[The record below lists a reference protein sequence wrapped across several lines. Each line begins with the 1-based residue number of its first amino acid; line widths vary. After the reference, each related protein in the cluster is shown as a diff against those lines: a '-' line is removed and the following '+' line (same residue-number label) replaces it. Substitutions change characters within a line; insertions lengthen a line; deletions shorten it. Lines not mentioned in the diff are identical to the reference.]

1 MKLLITCMY
10 SLLFSALRTYWLLS
24 DTHYL
29 NTIIDCLLTYL
40 LTAVHCA
47 WTSHTGP
54 GNSITKTRSSWL
66 IWWLSKLSLFIV
78 PGDRQSKQTK
88 SGKSESH
95 CQPYHTSHHPA
106 VDRPGSDSPTCLLN
120 DNGFLDSATL
130 AVLSGCSCTILTM
143 KFFLA
148 TMTEWTACFKVSAI
162 GNVTL
167 RPGYWKDGSG
177 LVLQCFHPRS
187 SPSLTLSIIA
197 ILSAGR
203 RLSAFFDPILRSTI
217 DEGADRR
224 SALSSSV
231 SLVFTLSTVGKLV
244 I

>member
-88 SGKSESH
+88 SGKSESR

-143 KFFLA
+143 QFSVVLVFWLQWLNERHVSKFLQLAMWPWGLA
-148 TMTEWTACFKVSAI
+148 TEKTD
-162 GNVTL
+162 
-167 RPGYWKDGSG
+167 PG
-177 LVLQCFHPRS
+177 
-187 SPSLTLSIIA
+187 
-197 ILSAGR
+197 
-203 RLSAFFDPILRSTI
+203 
-217 DEGADRR
+217 
-224 SALSSSV
+224 
-231 SLVFTLSTVGKLV
+231 
-244 I
+244 